1 MYTYVHV
8 CFYMF
13 TTGRTK
19 ACEQW
24 LLLGSRVKNWE
35 TGGMGRRRVLLYTLC
50 AFWILT
56 ILKVLLI
63 NKTVIN
69 IFKKR
74 EAKEKSFLSFLAEVK
89 V

>member
-1 MYTYVHV
+1 MNNG
-8 CFYMF
+8 CFWGAESR
-13 TTGRTK
+13 TGR
-19 ACEQW
+19 
-24 LLLGSRVKNWE
+24 LGAWVGEEFS
-35 TGGMGRRRVLLYTLC
+35 LYTLC